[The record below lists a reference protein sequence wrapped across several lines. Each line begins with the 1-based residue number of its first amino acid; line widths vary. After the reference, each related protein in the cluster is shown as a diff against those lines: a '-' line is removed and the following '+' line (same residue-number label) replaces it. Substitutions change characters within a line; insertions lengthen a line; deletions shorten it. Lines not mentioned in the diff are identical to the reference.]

1 MRAWKHPCAR
11 APDGIA
17 LTATRHIRSA
27 GWWWTRRECRNRQRC
42 VSSRG
47 CWPVGNGDQR
57 VESWNWHCNAHGH
70 CKRQKQFAG
79 GAGGFVVTGVS
90 LMILMIPGAMGV
102 AVLRMLLVNVAGAGF
117 HRQMQR
123 PQTAPACRDKG
134 HGEECKQDSDG
145 LGHGRWSVSNNAGR
159 STIVQPDWW
168 RSLHLH
174 SQHAPL
180 RPF

>member
-1 MRAWKHPCAR
+1 M
-11 APDGIA
+11 
-17 LTATRHIRSA
+17 
-27 GWWWTRRECRNRQRC
+27 
-42 VSSRG
+42 
-47 CWPVGNGDQR
+47 
-57 VESWNWHCNAHGH
+57 
-70 CKRQKQFAG
+70 
-79 GAGGFVVTGVS
+79 TGVS
-90 LMILMIPGAMGV
+90 LMSIVSFRIQMILIAMVSMTLMVPMSLMIPGAMGV

-117 HRQMQR
+117 NRQMQR
-123 PQTAPACRDKG
+123 PQAAPTRRDKG

-145 LGHGRWSVSNNAGR
+145 LGHGRCSVSNNAGR

>member
-1 MRAWKHPCAR
+1 
-11 APDGIA
+11 
-17 LTATRHIRSA
+17 
-27 GWWWTRRECRNRQRC
+27 
-42 VSSRG
+42 
-47 CWPVGNGDQR
+47 

-90 LMILMIPGAMGV
+90 LMSIVSFRIQMILIAMVSMTIMVPMSLMIPGAMGV

-117 HRQMQR
+117 NRQMQR
-123 PQTAPACRDKG
+123 PQAAPTRRDKG

>member
-1 MRAWKHPCAR
+1 
-11 APDGIA
+11 
-17 LTATRHIRSA
+17 
-27 GWWWTRRECRNRQRC
+27 
-42 VSSRG
+42 
-47 CWPVGNGDQR
+47 
-57 VESWNWHCNAHGH
+57 VESWNWHCNTHGH

-90 LMILMIPGAMGV
+90 LMSIVSFRIQMILIAMVPMTIMVPMSLMIPGAMGV

-117 HRQMQR
+117 NRQMQR
-123 PQTAPACRDKG
+123 PQAAPTRRDKG